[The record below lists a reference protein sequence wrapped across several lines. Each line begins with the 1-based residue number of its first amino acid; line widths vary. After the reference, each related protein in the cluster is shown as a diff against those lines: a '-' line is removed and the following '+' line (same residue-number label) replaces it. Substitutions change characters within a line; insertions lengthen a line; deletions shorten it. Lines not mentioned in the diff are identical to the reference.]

1 MSRGVDCDSHQYF
14 PLPTLSTSITRP
26 QSTSSIDEIRKKFTE
41 IETENNEIKKKYVE
55 VEAENTDL
63 KEIIKEN
70 ARREA
75 ESMKLKARVEEL
87 ERYKKENEKRFEK
100 LEEKQLKNVNNF
112 ENIANVSDS
121 VINHCIDTDTKSLDD
136 DTSELID
143 ERCDDT
149 PASDIFDNTSNCDL
163 RHESLTQCS
172 APSNCTESESLKDKE
187 MNNIIDF
194 LVERDNER
202 IRNEIRERNRGGK
215 LQREAPTGNFP
226 KEDTYASNIKS
237 SVPSD
242 QKKEQGLIQE
252 ISIKD
257 QNNITEISSN
267 NIPQNHVP
275 EIDYSTSDKDIIC
288 LYQNACDA
296 EKDAIKANR
305 EEILCWCF
313 YAKKSKGMVKDFMAN
328 GKVGEKKAKGQ
339 VYDFI
344 IQQLPNTKR
353 ENLCKQTQKALR
365 VYNLFEKI
373 GMDKIQYIKT
383 YTADSISRFTN
394 LQIQTIIDHF
404 AKKPDIEF
412 TDNQD
417 NSSDDLPGEAKL
429 RVSNSTEVSNTS
441 ILSNSE
447 TIPVSTEIQAS
458 VFDDSSDSNLN
469 PLENRLITTYNI
481 GIELDK
487 FI

>member
-1 MSRGVDCDSHQYF
+1 MTNTQYTIESLRELNSRLVLQ
-14 PLPTLSTSITRP
+14 
-26 QSTSSIDEIRKKFTE
+26 IDEIRKKFTE
-41 IETENNEIKKKYVE
+41 IEIENNEIKKKYVE

-70 ARREA
+70 SRREA

-100 LEEKQLKNVNNF
+100 LEF
-112 ENIANVSDS
+112 NIILCETNS
-121 VINHCIDTDTKSLDD
+121 D

-143 ERCDDT
+143 EQCDDT
-149 PASDIFDNTSNCDL
+149 PASDTFDNTSNCDL
-163 RHESLTQCS
+163 RHESLTRCS
-172 APSNCTESESLKDKE
+172 APSNHTESESLKDKE

-194 LVERDNER
+194 PVERDNEG
-202 IRNEIRERNRGGK
+202 IRNEIRERNRGEK
-215 LQREAPTGNFP
+215 LQSEAPTGNSP

-237 SVPSD
+237 SVPSN
-242 QKKEQGLIQE
+242 QKKERGLIQE

-313 YAKKSKGMVKDFMAN
+313 YAKKSKGMVKDFMAD

-404 AKKPDIEF
+404 AKKPVIEF

-417 NSSDDLPGEAKL
+417 NSSDDLPAGEAKL
-429 RVSNSTEVSNTS
+429 RVSNSTEASNTS

-447 TIPVSTEIQAS
+447 TIPVVSTEIQAS
-458 VFDDSSDSNLN
+458 VGK
-469 PLENRLITTYNI
+469 TYKKQI
-481 GIELDK
+481 V
-487 FI
+487 

>member
-41 IETENNEIKKKYVE
+41 IEIENNEIKKKYVE

-275 EIDYSTSDKDIIC
+275 EIDYSTSDKDII
-288 LYQNACDA
+288 Y
-296 EKDAIKANR
+296 
-305 EEILCWCF
+305 
-313 YAKKSKGMVKDFMAN
+313 
-328 GKVGEKKAKGQ
+328 
-339 VYDFI
+339 
-344 IQQLPNTKR
+344 
-353 ENLCKQTQKALR
+353 
-365 VYNLFEKI
+365 
-373 GMDKIQYIKT
+373 
-383 YTADSISRFTN
+383 
-394 LQIQTIIDHF
+394 
-404 AKKPDIEF
+404 
-412 TDNQD
+412 
-417 NSSDDLPGEAKL
+417 DLPGEAKL

-458 VFDDSSDSNLN
+458 
-469 PLENRLITTYNI
+469 R
-481 GIELDK
+481 
-487 FI
+487 

>member
-121 VINHCIDTDTKSLDD
+121 
-136 DTSELID
+136 
-143 ERCDDT
+143 
-149 PASDIFDNTSNCDL
+149 
-163 RHESLTQCS
+163 
-172 APSNCTESESLKDKE
+172 
-187 MNNIIDF
+187 
-194 LVERDNER
+194 
-202 IRNEIRERNRGGK
+202 
-215 LQREAPTGNFP
+215 
-226 KEDTYASNIKS
+226 DTYASNIKS

-275 EIDYSTSDKDIIC
+275 EIDYSTSDKDII
-288 LYQNACDA
+288 Y
-296 EKDAIKANR
+296 
-305 EEILCWCF
+305 
-313 YAKKSKGMVKDFMAN
+313 
-328 GKVGEKKAKGQ
+328 
-339 VYDFI
+339 
-344 IQQLPNTKR
+344 
-353 ENLCKQTQKALR
+353 
-365 VYNLFEKI
+365 
-373 GMDKIQYIKT
+373 
-383 YTADSISRFTN
+383 
-394 LQIQTIIDHF
+394 
-404 AKKPDIEF
+404 
-412 TDNQD
+412 
-417 NSSDDLPGEAKL
+417 DLPGEAKL

>member
-1 MSRGVDCDSHQYF
+1 MTNTQYTIESLRELNSRLVLQ
-14 PLPTLSTSITRP
+14 
-26 QSTSSIDEIRKKFTE
+26 IDEIRKKFTE
-41 IETENNEIKKKYVE
+41 IEIENNEIKKKYVE

-70 ARREA
+70 SRREA

-100 LEEKQLKNVNNF
+100 LEF
-112 ENIANVSDS
+112 NIILCETNS
-121 VINHCIDTDTKSLDD
+121 D

-143 ERCDDT
+143 EQCDDT
-149 PASDIFDNTSNCDL
+149 PASDTFDNTSNCDL
-163 RHESLTQCS
+163 RHESLTRCS
-172 APSNCTESESLKDKE
+172 APSNHTESESLKDKE

-194 LVERDNER
+194 PVERDNEG
-202 IRNEIRERNRGGK
+202 IRNEIRERNRGEK
-215 LQREAPTGNFP
+215 LQSEAPTGNSP

-237 SVPSD
+237 SVPSN
-242 QKKEQGLIQE
+242 QKKERGLIQE

-313 YAKKSKGMVKDFMAN
+313 YAKKSKGMVKDFMAD

-404 AKKPDIEF
+404 AKKPVIEF

-417 NSSDDLPGEAKL
+417 NSSDDLPAGEAKL
-429 RVSNSTEVSNTS
+429 RVSNSTEASNTS

-447 TIPVSTEIQAS
+447 TIPV
-458 VFDDSSDSNLN
+458 
-469 PLENRLITTYNI
+469 
-481 GIELDK
+481 
-487 FI
+487 

>member
-1 MSRGVDCDSHQYF
+1 MTNTQYTIESLRELNSRLVLQ
-14 PLPTLSTSITRP
+14 
-26 QSTSSIDEIRKKFTE
+26 IDEIRKKFTE
-41 IETENNEIKKKYVE
+41 IEIENNEIKKKYVE

-70 ARREA
+70 SRREA

-87 ERYKKENEKRFEK
+87 ERKINQS
-100 LEEKQLKNVNNF
+100 LVNIILCETN
-112 ENIANVSDS
+112 S
-121 VINHCIDTDTKSLDD
+121 D

-143 ERCDDT
+143 EQCDDT
-149 PASDIFDNTSNCDL
+149 PASDTFDNTSNCDL
-163 RHESLTQCS
+163 RHESLTRCS
-172 APSNCTESESLKDKE
+172 APSNHTESESLKDKE

-194 LVERDNER
+194 PVERDNEG
-202 IRNEIRERNRGGK
+202 IRNEIRERNRGEK
-215 LQREAPTGNFP
+215 LQSEAPTGNSP

-237 SVPSD
+237 SVPSN
-242 QKKEQGLIQE
+242 QKKERGLIQE

-404 AKKPDIEF
+404 AKKPVIEF

-417 NSSDDLPGEAKL
+417 NSSDDLPAGEAKL
-429 RVSNSTEVSNTS
+429 RVSNSTEASNTS

-447 TIPVSTEIQAS
+447 TIPVVSTEIQAS
-458 VFDDSSDSNLN
+458 
-469 PLENRLITTYNI
+469 R
-481 GIELDK
+481 
-487 FI
+487 

>member
-1 MSRGVDCDSHQYF
+1 M
-14 PLPTLSTSITRP
+14 TNT
-26 QSTSSIDEIRKKFTE
+26 QSTIESLRELNSRIVLQIDEIRKKFTE
-41 IETENNEIKKKYVE
+41 IEAENNEIKKKYVE

-70 ARREA
+70 VRREA

-87 ERYKKENEKRFEK
+87 ERYKKEKEKQFEK

-112 ENIANVSDS
+112 ENIVNVSDP
-121 VINHCIDTDTKSLDD
+121 VINHCIDTNTKSLDDDTNQSSVNIILCETNSD

-143 ERCDDT
+143 EQCDDT
-149 PASDIFDNTSNCDL
+149 PASSNCDL
-163 RHESLTQCS
+163 RHESLTQCF

-187 MNNIIDF
+187 MNNMIDF
-194 LVERDNER
+194 LVESDNER
-202 IRNEIRERNRGGK
+202 IRNEIRERNRGWK
-215 LQREAPTGNFP
+215 LQREAPTGNSP

-237 SVPSD
+237 
-242 QKKEQGLIQE
+242 KY
-252 ISIKD
+252 
-257 QNNITEISSN
+257 
-267 NIPQNHVP
+267 
-275 EIDYSTSDKDIIC
+275 YSTSDKDIIC
-288 LYQNACDA
+288 LYQNAYNA

-313 YAKKSKGMVKDFMAN
+313 YAKKSKGMVKDFMAD

-404 AKKPDIEF
+404 AKKSDLEF

-469 PLENRLITTYNI
+469 PLEKQCSLKNSKNNSNSNTS
-481 GIELDK
+481 EK
-487 FI
+487 VH

>member
-1 MSRGVDCDSHQYF
+1 M
-14 PLPTLSTSITRP
+14 TNT
-26 QSTSSIDEIRKKFTE
+26 QSTIESLRELNSRIVLQIDEIRKKFTE
-41 IETENNEIKKKYVE
+41 IEAENNEIKKKYVE

-70 ARREA
+70 VRREA

-87 ERYKKENEKRFEK
+87 ERYKKENEKQFEK

-112 ENIANVSDS
+112 ENIVNVSDP
-121 VINHCIDTDTKSLDD
+121 VINHCIDTNTKSLDDDTNQSSVNIILCETNSD

-143 ERCDDT
+143 EQCDDT
-149 PASDIFDNTSNCDL
+149 PASSNCDL
-163 RHESLTQCS
+163 RHESLTQCF

-187 MNNIIDF
+187 MNNMIDF
-194 LVERDNER
+194 LVESDNER
-202 IRNEIRERNRGGK
+202 IRNEIRERNRGWK
-215 LQREAPTGNFP
+215 LQREAPTGNSP

-237 SVPSD
+237 SVPSN

-252 ISIKD
+252 ISIKY

-267 NIPQNHVP
+267 NIPQNYVP

-288 LYQNACDA
+288 LYQNAYNA

-313 YAKKSKGMVKDFMAN
+313 YAKKSKGMVKDFMAD

-404 AKKPDIEF
+404 AKKSDLEF

-417 NSSDDLPGEAKL
+417 NSSDDLPEEEKL
-429 RVSNSTEVSNTS
+429 QVSNSTEVSNTS

-447 TIPVSTEIQAS
+447 TIPVVSTEIQAS
-458 VFDDSSDSNLN
+458 VFDDSSDSNLT
-469 PLENRLITTYNI
+469 PLENRLITTYDI
-481 GIELDK
+481 AYK
-487 FI
+487 